1 MVLGP
6 QIWGSN
12 VDGSAE
18 GRPPP
23 MRPRSTSRG
32 RRRRGRSRGQ
42 GETGPEPL
50 PLFKR
55 AASHFE
61 PGDRQRGQEYF
72 QEGRAHVEAEGPRLR
87 ARVAGS
93 EQPYYRVGVDWSRV
107 PAERVLHAFCDCQ
120 RFADGKPCKHLW
132 ATLLAFAEA
141 APDGQPAGK
150 DRLSLRRDRAPGWN
164 DLGPP
169 APGAE
174 VGGEPRPDGARPR
187 PDRAD
192 RGRRGRERIHPG
204 RRVRLR
210 PLESTW
216 RSQLDAVRQEVNRLA
231 VTAPAAASAAPTP
244 SAAAGATPRGVR
256 LLIDSSASEGVNG
269 LLLDIFEAAP
279 GIAGKPGKLRRASLS
294 SDQLERLL
302 LPRNVESGNGAGDAM
317 ALVALLPPEVPG
329 RPVRGRRPGGPAP
342 RLAAQRFRMPP
353 RLYDPVLPRLCE
365 RGVLGWWDGRVAVE
379 SPALQWDEGEPWR
392 LALRLQ
398 VPGAGAARLS
408 GALERGN
415 ERVPLSSAVAVLGV
429 GPVEPHAGDAPPYAL
444 VLFHDTLSRLEAQPG
459 RDLPWLALLRETGEV
474 VVPQEELEE
483 ALSTLLELPALPPLE
498 TPEGLQLSGER
509 GKPRPKLVLE
519 PDPAPAWANPPLL
532 AELSFFYGGAQVSAG
547 DPRPAVIDPDGERF
561 VRRDF
566 DAEHRCLVRLL
577 ELGFK
582 PVVSASGQGHGLEL
596 NPRDL
601 PAVAEPLLREG
612 WAVEVHGTTL
622 RPPNPPA
629 LRIESGIDWFELTGG
644 VEFAGNE
651 LEMKQL
657 LAAISKG
664 ERFVELADGSKGLVP
679 AEWMKTYDS
688 LAKLAQ
694 GETDDGLRF
703 LPSQALLVDALLAA
717 LPPPTVDDSF
727 AALRDRLSSFE
738 RIKPKKE
745 PKGFEG
751 TLRGYQR
758 QGLGWLGFL
767 REFGLGGVLADD
779 MGLGKTVQVLA
790 LLEAKRTAKGKAN
803 GNGNGSGAP
812 TLVVAP
818 RSLVYNWI
826 DEAARFAPKLKVLDY
841 TGADREEV
849 RSELRSYD
857 IVITTYGTL
866 RRDVA
871 FLASQEFDTVILDE
885 AQAIKNRESQAA
897 KASRLL
903 VARHRLALTGT
914 PIENHLGELGSLF
927 EFLNPGLLGRLPW
940 LDVLSG
946 GHQASQQ
953 ELALVAKGMRPFILR
968 RTKAQVLEDLPP
980 KTEQVLLCT
989 LRPKQRELYDQLR
1002 AAYQASLL
1010 AQVEKD
1016 GVGRSAIQ
1024 VLEALLR
1031 LRQVACHPG
1040 LVKEEWAEAG
1050 SAKLEALFEQV
1061 SEVLDEGHKVLVF
1074 SQFTS
1079 LLAFVRQHLDGLGVP
1094 YAYLDGST
1102 RDRGAV
1108 VERFQ
1113 TDPKTNL
1120 FLISLKA
1127 GGVGLNLTAAGYV
1140 FLLDPWWNPAV
1151 EAQAIDRAHRIGQ
1164 SKAVFA
1170 YKLIARD
1177 TVEEKMLELQ
1187 RSKRQL
1193 AESILEGGG
1202 EGHTLSDLTADD
1214 LRMLLS

>member
-1 MVLGP
+1 
-6 QIWGSN
+6 
-12 VDGSAE
+12 
-18 GRPPP
+18 

-42 GETGPEPL
+42 GQGQGLAPPLDGAQPL

-61 PGDRQRGQEYF
+61 PGDRQRGQDYF
-72 QEGRAHVEAEGPRLR
+72 HEGRAQIEIDGGRAR
-87 ARVAGS
+87 ARVAGA

-107 PAERVLHAFCDCQ
+107 GTDRVLHAYCDCQ
-120 RFADGKPCKHLW
+120 RFADGKPCKHVW

-150 DRLSLRRDRAPGWN
+150 DRLSLRRDRAPSWP

-169 APGAE
+169 ATPEEHREAQGN
-174 VGGEPRPDGARPR
+174 GYPPRGDRPER
-187 PDRAD
+187 LDRID
-192 RGRRGRERIHPG
+192 RGRRGRDRMPPG
-204 RRVRLR
+204 RRMRLR
-210 PLESTW
+210 PLESSW
-216 RSQLDAVRQEVNRLA
+216 RSQLAAVREEVARLTA
-231 VTAPAAASAAPTP
+231 VPVH
-244 SAAAGATPRGVR
+244 AAGAGAATTASTATATPTGVR
-256 LLIDSSASEGVNG
+256 LLVDTGAAETGG
-269 LLLDIFEAAP
+269 LVLDVFESAP
-279 GIAGKPGKLRRASLS
+279 GSGPGKPGKLRRASLS
-294 SDQLERLL
+294 NEQLERLL
-302 LPRNVESGNGAGDAM
+302 LPRRAADDSREPAEPP
-317 ALVALLPPEVPG
+317 ALVTTLPPEPPN
-329 RPVRGRRPGGPAP
+329 RPVRPRRAFAP
-342 RLAAQRFRMPP
+342 MPRQGTQRFRLPP
-353 RLYDPVLPRLCE
+353 RLYESVLPRLCA
-365 RGVLGWWDGRVAVE
+365 RGLLGWWDGRNPVD
-379 SPALQWDEGEPWR
+379 SPPLLWDDGPPWR

-408 GALERGN
+408 GALERAN
-415 ERVPLSSAVAVLGV
+415 ERVPLSSTVAVLGL
-429 GPVEPHAGDAPPYAL
+429 GFSANGSEPPPAL
-444 VLFHDTLSRLEAQPG
+444 ALFPETLARMEAVPA
-459 RDLPWLALLRETGEV
+459 RDLPWLGLLRETGEL
-474 VVPQEELEE
+474 VVPQEELAE
-483 ALSTLLELPALPPLE
+483 ALTSLLELPALPPLE
-498 TPEGLQLSGER
+498 TPDGLQLSGEPA
-509 GKPRPKLVLE
+509 KPVPKLVLE
-519 PDPAPAWANPPLL
+519 PDPAPAWTNPPLL
-532 AELSFFYGGAQVSAG
+532 AQLSYLYGGAQVSAG
-547 DPRPAVIDPDGERF
+547 DPRPAVIDPEGQSF
-561 VRRDF
+561 LRRDS
-566 DAEHRCLVRLL
+566 DAEHRYLVRLL

-622 RPPNPPA
+622 RPPRPPA
-629 LRIESGIDWFELTGG
+629 LRIESGIDWFQLSGD
-644 VEFAGNE
+644 VEFGGTDR

-664 ERFVELADGSKGLVP
+664 ERFVKLSDGSQGLVP
-679 AEWMKTYDS
+679 AEWMTTYDS
-688 LAKLAQ
+688 LAKLAH

-703 LPSQALLVDALLAA
+703 LPSQALLVDALLIA
-717 LPPPTVDDSF
+717 LPPPSVDESF
-727 AALRDRLSSFE
+727 AALRDRLASFE

-745 PKGFEG
+745 PKNFVG

-758 QGLGWLGFL
+758 QGLGWLDFL

-790 LLEAKRTAKGKAN
+790 LLEANRPTTRGKAAKATQN
-803 GNGNGSGAP
+803 GDDGAASSDVAVAKPAAAKKARTTNGSGRLP
-812 TLVVAP
+812 SLVVAP

-826 DEAARFAPKLKVLDY
+826 DEAERFTPKLKVLDY
-841 TGADREEV
+841 TGADRDEV
-849 RSELRSYD
+849 REHLGDYD
-857 IVITTYGTL
+857 LVVTTYGTL

-871 FLASQEFDTVILDE
+871 FLASREFDTVILDE

-940 LDVLSG
+940 LDVLAG
-946 GHQASQQ
+946 GHTASRE

-980 KTEQVLLCT
+980 KTEQVLLTT
-989 LRPKQRELYDQLR
+989 LRPRQRELYDQLR

-1010 AQVEKD
+1010 EQVEKQ

-1040 LVKEEWAEAG
+1040 LVKPEWADAG

-1164 SKAVFA
+1164 TRHVFA
-1170 YKLIARD
+1170 YRLIAKG
-1177 TVEEKMLELQ
+1177 TVEEKVLQ
-1187 RSKRQL
+1187 LQQTKR
-1193 AESILEGGG
+1193 
-1202 EGHTLSDLTADD
+1202 
-1214 LRMLLS
+1214 